1 MSYEYFTEVASSYRE
16 AENLVTRKYGG
27 KATITQRRQRQIGG
41 FLGLFRKDA
50 VEVSGF
56 VALEPLGV
64 SRRTSP
70 SRNAAAQGY
79 PYGASPSGATE
90 SKLNETALRSRAASA
105 NGPNGGKGAGLDA
118 AKQQL
123 LKAAGMNDS
132 VTMTRILAELKNLRD
147 DVTSVTKQ
155 QGEQQNGGSE
165 SEHQSIA
172 AVRELLDE
180 NEFSAKY
187 IEYILKRCRSLS
199 IEDLDDPDLVQERVL
214 EWIGESIGIH
224 EDSPKTRPR
233 VVVLVGPTGVGKTTT
248 IAKLAAQYHLG
259 KIGGAKQTVRIL
271 TIDNYRIGAKKQ
283 IETYG
288 EIMNI
293 PVEAA
298 ESPDDLKKWLDIYHD
313 VDMIFIDTI
322 GRSPNEFE
330 TLGKMN
336 TLLQACGAQAEV
348 HLALSACTRSSDI
361 KRIMQQFEPFNY
373 QSVVVTKTDETTSLG
388 TVISS
393 LWEKNKEVSFITY
406 GQSVPHDLKT
416 ADTKQF
422 LLRLAGFRI
431 DRQRLDEEYRKVKV
445 E

>member
-16 AENLVTRKYGG
+16 AEDLVTQKYGG

-56 VALEPLGV
+56 VALEPLGA
-64 SRRTSP
+64 SRRSAPT
-70 SRNAAAQGY
+70 RNPGAQGY
-79 PYGASPSGATE
+79 PYTPPRSAAASAQ
-90 SKLNETALRSRAASA
+90 SKLNEAAYRNQAASRSGG
-105 NGPNGGKGAGLDA
+105 NGSALDTT
-118 AKQQL
+118 KQQL

-147 DVTSVTKQ
+147 DVSSVTK
-155 QGEQQNGGSE
+155 
-165 SEHQSIA
+165 HQSEQPVNGADTEHSSISA
-172 AVRELLDE
+172 IRELLDE

-187 IEYILKRCRSLS
+187 IEYVLKKCRSLS
-199 IEDLDDPDLVQERVL
+199 IDDLDNPELVQQRVL

-336 TLLQACGAQAEV
+336 TLLQSCGAQAEV